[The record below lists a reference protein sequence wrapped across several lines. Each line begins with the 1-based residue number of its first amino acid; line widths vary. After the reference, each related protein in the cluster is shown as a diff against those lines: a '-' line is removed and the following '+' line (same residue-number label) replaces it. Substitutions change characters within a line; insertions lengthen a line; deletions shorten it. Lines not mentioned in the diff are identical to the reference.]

1 MCACMHMSVYACLP
15 LVIWQHT
22 PESKIFLVLPGQL
35 DWRHHHWGRSSEGSA
50 WRHRQQDLHR
60 PSCGCNTS
68 EMWRNVGEVETTGW
82 TQLIPWWLSCRYL
95 SISEK
100 KEKNRKCM
108 QKVYTQA
115 RLRELPHNVHI
126 HTNTHT
132 HTHAHTHTHTHS
144 CTHTQ
149 SKLRFWQCYNIAVSF
164 HRGEVT
170 WISSTGWSSLQ
181 NTFK

>member
-1 MCACMHMSVYACLP
+1 MHHKEMCACMHMSVYACLP

-100 KEKNRKCM
+100 KKKKKENACRKFILRQDWENCPIM
-108 QKVYTQA
+108 CTYTQ
-115 RLRELPHNVHI
+115 
-126 HTNTHT
+126 THT
-132 HTHAHTHTHTHS
+132 HTRTHTHTHTH
-144 CTHTQ
+144 THTFMHTH
-149 SKLRFWQCYNIAVSF
+149 SV
-164 HRGEVT
+164 
-170 WISSTGWSSLQ
+170 
-181 NTFK
+181 